1 MTWNGGRPGR
11 WAGDD
16 RGAKEREMPTGAS
29 LKQRIRD
36 GAIIVALRAPITIG
50 RQALEAALAKG
61 SYDLIYIDGQHT
73 AFSDDQ
79 LVTICALAEELGLP
93 VQFRIPHTRQTHLI
107 GRYLDLGPAAILVPE
122 VEETAVVDEAIAY
135 SYYSP
140 VGRRSWGGA
149 ARHGARARGGRLDR
163 REYAEWWND
172 TVVLSVQLE
181 STRAIDNARALVPPG
196 VYYLAFGPNV
206 LSFDLEARPEYP
218 LRTVD
223 DCMRHVAEQVA
234 GSGVRLG
241 MAVVTEP
248 EERSRYLDMGVTL
261 FQEAPRP

>member
-1 MTWNGGRPGR
+1 MSS
-11 WAGDD
+11 
-16 RGAKEREMPTGAS
+16 GAS

-36 GAIIVALRAPITIG
+36 GAVVVALRVPITIG
-50 RQALEAALAKG
+50 RPALESALTKG
-61 SYDLIYIDGQHT
+61 TYDLLYVDGQHS
-73 AFSDDQ
+73 AFTEDQ
-79 LVTICALAEELGLP
+79 LVAVCALGEELGLP
-93 VQFRIPHTRQTHLI
+93 VQFRIPHTRHTYLI

-122 VEETAVVDEAIAY
+122 VEEVAAADEAVAY

-163 REYAEWWND
+163 REYAGWWNE

-181 STRAIDNARALVPPG
+181 STRAIDNARALVRPG
-196 VYYLAFGPNV
+196 VDYLAFGPND
-206 LSFDLEARPEYP
+206 LSFDLEARPDYP

-223 DCMRHVAEQVA
+223 DCMRRVAEQVA
-234 GSGVRLG
+234 GTGVRLG

-248 EERSRYLDMGVTL
+248 EEREPYLKMGITL